1 VLHKKTEG
9 LRRIDGDSAPR
20 HRPVVSA
27 APRPTARPVSAP
39 SGGSPLPVFP
49 EIAGVTWTP
58 DGFLADPKAWN
69 RELAEVIAA
78 DLGIAPLSERHW
90 QAIDAAR
97 RIHAETGSSP
107 NIRKLTGS
115 SGVDTRELYAL
126 FPKAPGKT
134 VARIAGIPKP
144 AGCL

>member
-1 VLHKKTEG
+1 MLHKKTEG